1 MRGLV
6 KRVADRTLHVFG
18 IRRPIWF
25 GSMRRV
31 TPISRAFG
39 LDRGRPVDRYYI
51 EAFIQRH
58 RHDIRGRVLE
68 AGGLVN
74 YTRQFGGDSVTQ
86 ADILYPTDG
95 HPDATILGDLATAEG
110 IPSGAFDCLILTQVY
125 PFIYDVRAAVANSF
139 RALNGGGVLLATLP
153 GISQICRYDMEQ
165 WGDYWRFTDASTQ
178 RIFGEVFGPENV
190 TVETHGNVLAACA
203 FLYGL
208 ASRDLKQRELDHNDP
223 DYQLSITVRAVK
235 APK

>member
-6 KRVADRTLHVFG
+6 KRVANHTLHVFG

-51 EAFIQRH
+51 EAFIKRH

-86 ADILYPTDG
+86 ADILYPLDG
-95 HPDATILGDLATAEG
+95 HPDATILGDLATGEG

-125 PFIYDVRAAVANSF
+125 PCIYDVRAAVANSF
-139 RALNGGGVLLATLP
+139 RALKDGGVLLATLP

-165 WGDYWRFTDASTQ
+165 WGDYWRFTDAST
-178 RIFGEVFGPENV
+178 
-190 TVETHGNVLAACA
+190 
-203 FLYGL
+203 
-208 ASRDLKQRELDHNDP
+208 
-223 DYQLSITVRAVK
+223 
-235 APK
+235 